1 MWAIRNEDV
10 EVQIRTRPRGGY
22 STITQVAI
30 KIMATGEILYI
41 KGTRQA
47 CRSAIFCNT
56 TYQHTALSSNEHLCV
71 PLLLHSALLQTRSAH
86 TPPRTHS
93 LGTNIRLCS
102 ATLSLKHTSP
112 CLQVIGRCGSL
123 PLVVKHSLEALRG
136 CADPSTKGVSMIQMV
151 THKLF

>member
-1 MWAIRNEDV
+1 MWAIKNEDV

-56 TYQHTALSSNEHLCV
+56 TYQHTALSLMNTFAFPCCYTQRYYKHDQLI
-71 PLLLHSALLQTRSAH
+71 
-86 TPPRTHS
+86 PRRVLTVWER
-93 LGTNIRLCS
+93 T
-102 ATLSLKHTSP
+102 
-112 CLQVIGRCGSL
+112 
-123 PLVVKHSLEALRG
+123 
-136 CADPSTKGVSMIQMV
+136 
-151 THKLF
+151 